1 MKIEQFRQRAG
12 VTEKYVPGAGATALL
27 RNSRVGLHR
36 AGRSRPGIPDI
47 QKISV
52 ADSRHIRAGYER
64 DRLLIQF
71 VSGNCPRS
79 IAKNL

>member
-12 VTEKYVPGAGATALL
+12 VTEKYVPGAGATPS
-27 RNSRVGLHR
+27 RWDCRVGYAALV
-36 AGRSRPGIPDI
+36 APAPGIRGI

-52 ADSRHIRAGYER
+52 ADTGPICTGYER
-64 DRLLIQF
+64 DRLPIQF
-71 VSGNCPRS
+71 VSGNCPCS

>member
-12 VTEKYVPGAGATALL
+12 VTEKYVPGAGATPS
-27 RNSRVGLHR
+27 RWDCRVGLRH
-36 AGRSRPGIPDI
+36 AGRSRSGLRAI

-52 ADSRHIRAGYER
+52 ADTGPIRAGYER